1 MGLTFPYC
9 PVWFAPVVAKTSPE
23 MPAKLAESAFKL
35 FARRGIDNISLD
47 QVAAAAGVTKG
58 SLYWHFKNKGDV
70 VKAACAHYYQTYHR
84 RMHAAVAPISD
95 PLRRLQAALRLSVR
109 TCLLDAE
116 NRVFTMEIWTL
127 SVHDA
132 EVRRSWRQFYDS
144 VREFYIGLVRA
155 AAHADELQ
163 ADDPERAVNLMLEA
177 MEGVKLRAM
186 FEPQI
191 CAPDEENEI
200 VRGLLEILGCDR
212 KIAAAA

>member
-1 MGLTFPYC
+1 M
-9 PVWFAPVVAKTSPE
+9 AKTSPE

-35 FARRGIDNISLD
+35 FARRGIGNISLD
-47 QVAAAAGVTKG
+47 QVAADAGVTKG
-58 SLYWHFKNKGDV
+58 SLYWHFKNKDEV
-70 VKAACAHYYQTYHR
+70 IKAAAAHYYQTYHR

-95 PLRRLQAALRLSVR
+95 PLKRLLAALRLSVR
-109 TCLLDAE
+109 TCLLDTE
-116 NRVFTMEIWTL
+116 NRVFTMELWTL

-144 VREFYIGLVRA
+144 VREFYIGLVRT
-155 AAHADELQ
+155 AAHADELET
-163 ADDPERAVNLMLEA
+163 DDPERAVNLMLEA

-191 CAPDEENEI
+191 CAPDEETEI

-212 KIAAAA
+212 EVAAAA